1 MESHWYPKTRN
12 SCGELID
19 EHVLSKMTSVRY
31 SQILINTEINRLSR
45 KASKKPQKYW
55 DHYTSIKKKC
65 QIECRKAYKNYVSTM
80 LSDDIKSNPNRLW
93 SFIKSKRCDSTGVA
107 PFTKGGSLEKAN
119 IFNSLH
125 QVLLRRI
132 QLMYQLWI
140 PHHSMTSNK

>member
-1 MESHWYPKTRN
+1 
-12 SCGELID
+12 
-19 EHVLSKMTSVRY
+19 MTSVRY

-93 SFIKSKRCDSTGVA
+93 SFIKSKRCDSTA
-107 PFTKGGSLEKAN
+107 LRHSLKAVVWKRPT
-119 IFNSLH
+119 SLTAY
-125 QVLLRRI
+125 I
-132 QLMYQLWI
+132 SFY
-140 PHHSMTSNK
+140 